1 MDYPPPMAKPKRRL
15 PEATPGDQ
23 RRKKGRSRWPWARI
37 GSSAVAIPL
46 ALTIILLGG
55 WYFTIAFGII
65 VFLGLEEY
73 LLLVRAKG
81 FTPATKTVTVAS
93 LAIVIS
99 AAMDPAIAD
108 TIVPLAGT
116 LVCFYLLFLPR
127 MASIAD
133 LSASVMGL
141 FYCGYLPSYWVRLRV
156 GGGLI
161 TETPSESLLP
171 LNGYWPPDLALNT
184 WPTALTATLLTFACI
199 WAADIGAY
207 VMGKW
212 LGRTRLSG
220 ISPKKT
226 VEGSVFGIA
235 GSVIVA
241 IAGAGYLQWPLW
253 FASGAIFGAMVGIA
267 SLLGD
272 LIESLMKRDAGV
284 KDSGRLIP
292 GHGGVLDRTDSYI
305 FTAPLAYYFVTL
317 LLPVFQTMADK
328 I

>member
-1 MDYPPPMAKPKRRL
+1 MDFPPPMAKPKRR
-15 PEATPGDQ
+15 PATTAQGEQ
-23 RRKKGRSRWPWARI
+23 HRKKGRSRWPWARI

-46 ALTIILLGG
+46 ALAIVVLGG
-55 WYFTIAFGII
+55 WYFTVAFGLI

-81 FTPATKTVTVAS
+81 FTPATKTVTLAS
-93 LAIVIS
+93 EAIVIS

-108 TIVPLAGT
+108 TIVPLAG
-116 LVCFYLLFLPR
+116 
-127 MASIAD
+127 

-161 TETPSESLLP
+161 TATSAENLLP
-171 LNGYWPPDLALNT
+171 FNGYWPTNLALNT

-226 VEGSVFGIA
+226 VEGSIFGLS

-305 FTAPLAYYFVTL
+305 FTAPLAYYYVTL

>member
-1 MDYPPPMAKPKRRL
+1 MDYPPPMAKPKRRT
-15 PEATPGDQ
+15 ASTA
-23 RRKKGRSRWPWARI
+23 KGEKRRSRWPWARI

-46 ALTIILLGG
+46 ALAIVLLGG
-55 WYFTIAFGII
+55 WYFTAAFGII
-65 VFLGLEEY
+65 VFLGLGEY
-73 LLLVRAKG
+73 LYLVRAKG
-81 FTPATKTVTVAS
+81 FVPAAKTVTIGS
-93 LAIVIS
+93 LAIIIS

-108 TIVPLAGT
+108 TIVPLVGT

-156 GGGLI
+156 GAGLI
-161 TETPSESLLP
+161 TPNQAENLIPF
-171 LNGYWPPDLALNT
+171 NGYWPSNLDIST
-184 WPTALTATLLTFACI
+184 WPTGLTATMLTFACI

-226 VEGSVFGIA
+226 VEGSVFGLA
-235 GSVIVA
+235 GSVLVA
-241 IAGAGYLQWPLW
+241 IAGAGYLHWPLW
-253 FASGAIFGAMVGIA
+253 FASGAIFGAMVGVA

-284 KDSGRLIP
+284 KDSGQLIP

-317 LLPVFQTMADK
+317 LLPLLQTMANNL
-328 I
+328 

>member
-1 MDYPPPMAKPKRRL
+1 MDFHPRMAKPQRQSAPTHGGKKRRF
-15 PEATPGDQ
+15 T
-23 RRKKGRSRWPWARI
+23 WPWARI

-46 ALTIILLGG
+46 ALGIVLVGG
-55 WYFTIAFGII
+55 WYFTAAFAVI
-65 VFLGLEEY
+65 VFLGLGEY
-73 LLLVRAKG
+73 LHLVRAKG
-81 FTPATKTVTVAS
+81 FTPAAKTVTVAS

-99 AAMDPAIAD
+99 AAMNPTIAD

-116 LVCFYLLFLPR
+116 LVCFYLLFMPR

-156 GGGLI
+156 GAGLV
-161 TETPSESLLP
+161 TNEQPVTLLP
-171 LNGYWPPDLALNT
+171 LNGYWPQTLQLNT
-184 WPTALTATLLTFACI
+184 WPTGLTATLLAFACI

-226 VEGSVFGIA
+226 VEGSIFGLS
-235 GSVIVA
+235 GSMIVA
-241 IAGAGYLQWPLW
+241 IAGAGYLHWPLW
-253 FASGAIFGAMVGIA
+253 FASGAIFGAMVGVA

-317 LLPVFQTMADK
+317 LLPLLQTMANK

>member
-1 MDYPPPMAKPKRRL
+1 MDYPPRMAKHRRR
-15 PEATPGDQ
+15 PPSPSTPGP
-23 RRKKGRSRWPWARI
+23 RRFNWPWARI

-46 ALTIILLGG
+46 ALTVVLLGG
-55 WYFTIAFGII
+55 WYFTAAMAAI
-65 VFLGLEEY
+65 VVLGVREY

-81 FTPATKTVTVAS
+81 FTPAAKTVTVTS
-93 LAIVIS
+93 LALVIS
-99 AAMDPAIAD
+99 AAMSPAIAN

-156 GGGLI
+156 GASAI
-161 TETPSESLLP
+161 TDPQVQNLLP
-171 LNGYWPPDLALNT
+171 LNGYLPQNFAINT
-184 WPTALTATLLTFACI
+184 WPTGLTATLLAFACI

-207 VMGKW
+207 IMGKW

-226 VEGSVFGIA
+226 VEGSIFGLS
-235 GSVIVA
+235 GSIVVA

-284 KDSGRLIP
+284 KDSGQLIP

-317 LLPVFQTMADK
+317 LLPVLQVVADRL
-328 I
+328 